1 MDQAVFAKHTWD
13 EYVRGT
19 VVSVAAAN
27 IMQRFLS
34 NMIAATGKA
43 MDDSQSEVDAS
54 ECESELP
61 PMKLTGFEI
70 PRVDY
75 IGLR

>member
-1 MDQAVFAKHTWD
+1 
-13 EYVRGT
+13 
-19 VVSVAAAN
+19 
-27 IMQRFLS
+27 
-34 NMIAATGKA
+34 MIAATGKA